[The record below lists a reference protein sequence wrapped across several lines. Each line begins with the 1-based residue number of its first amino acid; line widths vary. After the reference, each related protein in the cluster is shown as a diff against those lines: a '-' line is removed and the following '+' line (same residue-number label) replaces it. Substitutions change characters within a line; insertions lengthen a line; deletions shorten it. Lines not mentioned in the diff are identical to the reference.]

1 MSGTALPV
9 IDRNRCEGKAECL
22 AVCPYDVFDIRPLTS
37 EEREGMSL
45 LGTLKSWAHGH
56 RQAVVARPVDCHTCG
71 LCVKACPEKAI
82 ALRKV

>member
-22 AVCPYDVFDIRPLTS
+22 AVCPYDVFDVRRLAS
-37 EEREGMSL
+37 DEREGMSL

-56 RQAVVARPVDCHTCG
+56 RQAVVARPADCGTCG